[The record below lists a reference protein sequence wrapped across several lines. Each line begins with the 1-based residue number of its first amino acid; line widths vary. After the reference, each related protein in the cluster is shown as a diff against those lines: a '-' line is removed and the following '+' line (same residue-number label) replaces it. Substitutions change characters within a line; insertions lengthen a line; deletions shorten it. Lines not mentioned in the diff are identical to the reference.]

1 MPVKWLAT
9 LLLIFPVLLYA
20 QQEDDIELFE
30 FLALYDQ
37 DDNAF
42 IDAEMDER
50 IETAN
55 VSPEDSLTNQNLL
68 TPDLLKPEVIKSEP
82 DAQ

>member
-9 LLLIFPVLLYA
+9 LLLILPVALYA

-55 VSPEDSLTNQNLL
+55 ASTEDNLSNRDLSNQ
-68 TPDLLKPEVIKSEP
+68 DLLKPDVIKSEP
-82 DAQ
+82 DEQ

>member
-1 MPVKWLAT
+1 M
-9 LLLIFPVLLYA
+9 LYA
-20 QQEDDIELFE
+20 QQEEDIELFE

-50 IETAN
+50 IESAN
-55 VSPEDSLTNQNLL
+55 ANTEENLAKPNLTKPSLTNQ
-68 TPDLLKPEVIKSEP
+68 EEMKSEP
-82 DAQ
+82 DE

>member
-1 MPVKWLAT
+1 MPVKWLIT
-9 LLLIFPVLLYA
+9 LLLILPAMLYA
-20 QQEDDIELFE
+20 QQEEDIELFE

-50 IETAN
+50 IESDNAN
-55 VSPEDSLTNQNLL
+55 TEENLAKPNLTNQ
-68 TPDLLKPEVIKSEP
+68 EEIKSEP
-82 DAQ
+82 DE